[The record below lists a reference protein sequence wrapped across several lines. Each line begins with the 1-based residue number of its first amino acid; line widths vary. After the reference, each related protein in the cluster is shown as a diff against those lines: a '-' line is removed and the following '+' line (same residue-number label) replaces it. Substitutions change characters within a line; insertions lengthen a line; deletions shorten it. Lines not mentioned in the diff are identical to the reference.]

1 MTIRTAYLF
10 PGQGSQ
16 SVGMLAALAKAFS
29 VVQDTFA
36 EASEALGRD
45 LWKLA
50 QEGSQSEL
58 GRTDNTQP
66 VLLTSGIAILRVW
79 RQASGAHAVAAA
91 GHSLGEYT
99 ALVAAGAMRF
109 ADAVKLVADRGR
121 FMQEAVP
128 EGEGGMAA
136 LLGLSEAAVSELCL
150 REAGNDIVAPANLNS
165 PGQVVVAGDMAA
177 LDRVI
182 SAAKTIGAKRAVKLA
197 VSIPAH
203 CLLMLPAAGR
213 LAERLEDMVI
223 QRPQFQV
230 YHNVDA
236 APHDTADAIR
246 SALVRQMDKPVRW
259 VQTVQAMAD
268 AGIERAIEF
277 GAGKVLTG
285 LVKRIDKRVTC
296 LPVFAPD
303 SLEAAVT

>member
-1 MTIRTAYLF
+1 M
-10 PGQGSQ
+10 
-16 SVGMLAALAKAFS
+16 
-29 VVQDTFA
+29 
-36 EASEALGRD
+36 
-45 LWKLA
+45 
-50 QEGSQSEL
+50 
-58 GRTDNTQP
+58 
-66 VLLTSGIAILRVW
+66 
-79 RQASGAHAVAAA
+79 AAA

-136 LLGLSEAAVSELCL
+136 LLGLSEAAVCELCL
-150 REAGNDIVAPANLNS
+150 REAGRDIVSPANLNS

-182 SAAKTIGAKRAVKLA
+182 KAAKLMGAKRAVKLA

-203 CLLMLPAAGR
+203 CFLMLPAAGR
-213 LAERLEDMVI
+213 LAERLEDMAI
-223 QRPQFQV
+223 QRPEFAV

-246 SALVRQMDKPVRW
+246 AALVRQMDRPVRW
-259 VQTVQAMAD
+259 VQTIQAMAD
-268 AGIERAIEF
+268 TGIERAIEF

-296 LPVFAPD
+296 MPVFDPD
-303 SLEAAVT
+303 SLEAAVA